1 MSTGRQI
8 EYSRGFMKFKDRLS
22 RILSGKK
29 SLEKITG
36 SEIARRLGVE
46 KSTVSSWRRGRTE
59 PSINMIHKLAEALD
73 VSPAELLGEKSP
85 QYVDLSQWVT
95 LPVIGKVPAGVA
107 LEVRQLQKACKA
119 LNIQYRRFHGCRH
132 TFATKAANSGVGLPK
147 VQAQLGHT
155 NLATTQKYI
164 RQNQM
169 DDNEIRLVN
178 FG

>member
-1 MSTGRQI
+1 
-8 EYSRGFMKFKDRLS
+8 MKFHERLS
-22 RILSGKK
+22 QILSRKK
-29 SLEKITG
+29 SLEKISASDVARKMG
-36 SEIARRLGVE
+36 IERQLISDWKNGRSEPNIETIHRLADALGVF
-46 KSTVSSWRRGRTE
+46 
-59 PSINMIHKLAEALD
+59 
-73 VSPAELLGEKSP
+73 PAELLGEKAP